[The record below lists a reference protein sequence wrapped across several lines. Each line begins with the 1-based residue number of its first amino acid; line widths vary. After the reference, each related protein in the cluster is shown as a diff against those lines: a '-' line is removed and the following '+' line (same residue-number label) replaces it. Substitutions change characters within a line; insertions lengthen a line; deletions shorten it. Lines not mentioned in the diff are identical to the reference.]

1 MQPNK
6 PLYLEETGVQASTA
20 AILTKHQEAVL
31 AAAVSSGDDEANATA
46 DASSRSGGAASSSG
60 RPAKHPRLSRDQ
72 KQVSM
77 RLVGRQGYC
86 MHAAVCHALVSFQ
99 HPLFAG
105 ASFFCRVHTAGPLKG
120 VVATTADVGLPAVAD
135 EAAHRVCA
143 AI

>member
-31 AAAVSSGDDEANATA
+31 ATAVSSDDDEANATA

-60 RPAKHPRLSRDQ
+60 RPPKPRLSRDQ

-77 RLVGRQGYC
+77 RLVGRQGNS
-86 MHAAVCHALVSFQ
+86 MHAAMCHDRLLFQ
-99 HPLFAG
+99 HLLFAV
-105 ASFFCRVHTAGPLKG
+105 ASTSW
-120 VVATTADVGLPAVAD
+120 
-135 EAAHRVCA
+135 
-143 AI
+143 